1 MTVKKGIYRH
11 FKGNLYEV
19 LEVGTHSETQEQQVV
34 YRALYGERGIWIR
47 PLAMFFDTVERDGN
61 SCKRFTWIE
70 SSDAQFGPRGLQQV
84 LKS

>member
-19 LEVGTHSETQEQQVV
+19 LEVGIHSETQEQQVV

-47 PLAMFFDTVERDGN
+47 PLAMFLDTVERDGN

-70 SSDAQFGPRGLQQV
+70 SSDGAESYPQQRQ
-84 LKS
+84 LA

>member
-47 PLAMFFDTVERDGN
+47 PLAMFLDTVECDGN

-70 SSDAQFGPRGLQQV
+70 SSDGTVSNQQQRQ
-84 LKS
+84 LA

>member
-34 YRALYGERGIWIR
+34 YRALYGERGVWIR
-47 PLAMFFDTVERDGN
+47 PLAMFLDTVERDGA

-70 SSDAQFGPRGLQQV
+70 SSDGTLPNQQQRH
-84 LKS
+84 LA